1 MEKKEELYW
10 NRCNLYLLA
19 ENENYKNGIILQAH
33 KLHFK
38 EITGLD
44 PDNIWDEKTGKIKMI
59 PHTKNI
65 SNLVTSKKIKKSF
78 KYLEGLNEKVLMD
91 IKFIY
96 SIRICDNYLSNRDL
110 FSLDTKIENILLEI

>member
-1 MEKKEELYW
+1 MSK
-10 NRCNLYLLA
+10 
-19 ENENYKNGIILQAH
+19 IH

-65 SNLVTSKKIKKSF
+65 SNLVTSKKIKTSF
-78 KYLEGLNEKVLMD
+78 KYLEGINEKVLMD

-96 SIRICDNYLSNRDL
+96 SIRICDNYLSIRDL